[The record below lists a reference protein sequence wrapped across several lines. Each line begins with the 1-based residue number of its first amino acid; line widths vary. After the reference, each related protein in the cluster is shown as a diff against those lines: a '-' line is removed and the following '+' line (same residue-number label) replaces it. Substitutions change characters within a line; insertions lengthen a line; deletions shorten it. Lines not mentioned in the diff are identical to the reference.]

1 MAGHDMLKMKKK
13 CEKCGTTTGLTDVAY
28 ICSYECTFCEPCT
41 QAMNCI
47 CPNCKGNLVLR
58 PTRTRN
64 PAQALVS
71 QIKGKLL
78 G

>member
-1 MAGHDMLKMKKK
+1 MLKMKRQ
-13 CEKCGTTTGLTDVAY
+13 CEKCGTKAGLTDIAY

-41 QAMNCI
+41 QGMSHI

-58 PTRTRN
+58 PTRTKS

-71 QIKGKLL
+71 QIRNKVL
-78 G
+78 GG